1 MITGQISLEG
11 KEKKMF
17 TRFGFEELLIL
28 LLIVLILFG
37 PGRISRIAGELGQGI
52 RNFKAGLSGEYD
64 KEQEEKEEKENTAE
78 KKEQS

>member
-1 MITGQISLEG
+1 
-11 KEKKMF
+11 MF

-64 KEQEEKEEKENTAE
+64 KEQEEKKENTAE